1 MPDKA
6 QRKQI
11 IKNLLR
17 NMPSK
22 MTEGEAID
30 RIASKSNGLS
40 GAWIRGVQTAMIE
53 AISAG
58 REEIETSDLEY
69 GLRMYLTRR
78 ARTSKLKDSKV
89 IRQFILSL
97 SDVIED

>member
-1 MPDKA
+1 
-6 QRKQI
+6 
-11 IKNLLR
+11 
-17 NMPSK
+17 MPSK

-40 GAWIRGVQTAMIE
+40 GAWILEVVQTAMIE

-69 GLRMYLTRR
+69 GLKDVLDRR
-78 ARTSKLKDSKV
+78 GMA
-89 IRQFILSL
+89 
-97 SDVIED
+97 